1 MPAKSKAQQIAMQ
14 IAEHAP
20 NKLYARNKGMLGMS
34 HQQLHDFASGSE
46 KGKPQYVSK
55 KRGLKHVKVNGR

>member
-14 IAEHAP
+14 IAEHSP
-20 NKLYARNKGMLGMS
+20 EKLYDRNKGMLGMT

-46 KGKPQYVSK
+46 KGKPEYVPK
-55 KRGLKHVKVNGR
+55 KRGLKHVRIGGR